1 MLYYERC
8 IEQAKEF
15 SKKLKDDESR
25 ELWDARVEYYFEH
38 DEDKLLE
45 RIVKVAGKYR
55 DTFSCW
61 GLDQYYVRHPENRN
75 KPFIVFGAG
84 NMGKQT
90 IRTLEL
96 LNKKIDCVVD
106 NAVDCQGAEVC
117 GYMVCHPSSIQYR
130 DRIVV
135 VAVSRG
141 VQIDIYYQLLELGI
155 NESNIIMHQEGGLYL
170 DFGTQ
175 YFDVAGVVPTGDGEI
190 FVDAGCYDGLSSVNA
205 ARWADGN
212 LKKVYAFEPDKNSL
226 GICEKNLKS
235 IGCEYE
241 LHNLA
246 TWDRRDVLCF
256 DVQENAGYGSK
267 VSEIGE
273 SVVDADSIDN
283 ILEGRPVTYIK
294 LDVEGSELRTL
305 HGAVKSI
312 SKWRP
317 QLAISIYHKPED
329 IIEIPAF
336 LESLNCGYEYYI
348 RQYQSRKFETTL
360 YAV

>member
-15 SKKLKDDESR
+15 SKRLKDDESR
-25 ELWDARVEYYFEH
+25 ELWDARIEYYFER
-38 DEDKLLE
+38 DEDKLVE
-45 RIVKVAGKYR
+45 RIANVAGKYR

-61 GLDQYYVRHPENRN
+61 GLDQYYFRHSENKN

-84 NMGKQT
+84 NMGKLT

-106 NAVDCQGAEVC
+106 NSTDCQGDEVC
-117 GYMVCHPSSIQYR
+117 GYTVCRLSSIQYN
-130 DRIVV
+130 DSIVV
-135 VAVSRG
+135 VAVSRRF
-141 VQIDIYYQLLELGI
+141 QIDIYYQLLQLGVS
-155 NESNIIMHQEGGLYL
+155 ESNIIMHQEGGLYL

-205 ARWADGN
+205 ARWAAGN

-226 GICEKNLKS
+226 EICKKNLKS

-256 DVQENAGYGSK
+256 EVHENAGYGSK
-267 VSEIGE
+267 VSEVGE
-273 SVVDADSIDN
+273 SVNADSIDN
-283 ILEGRPVTYIK
+283 ILKGRPVTYIK

-312 SKWRP
+312 KRWRP
-317 QLAISIYHKPED
+317 KLAISIYHKPED
-329 IIEIPAF
+329 IIEIPVF
-336 LESLNCGYEYYI
+336 LENLNCGYEYYI

>member
-8 IEQAKEF
+8 IKWANEF

-25 ELWDARVEYYFEH
+25 ELWDARIEYYFER

-45 RIVKVAGKYR
+45 RIAKVAVKYR

-61 GLDQYYVRHPENRN
+61 GLDQYYFRHPENKN
-75 KPFIVFGAG
+75 KPFIVFGGG
-84 NMGKQT
+84 NMGRLT
-90 IRTLEL
+90 IRTLGL

-106 NAVDCQGAEVC
+106 NAVDCLEAEVC
-117 GYMVCHPSSIQYR
+117 GYTVCHPSSIQYE

-135 VAVSRG
+135 VAVSHRF
-141 VQIDIYYQLLELGI
+141 QIDIYYQLLQLGV

-170 DFGTQ
+170 DFGRQ
-175 YFDVAGVVPTGDGEI
+175 YFDVEGVVPAEDGEV
-190 FVDAGCYDGLSSVNA
+190 FVDAGCYDGSSSVNA

-212 LKKVYAFEPDKNSL
+212 LRKVYAFEPDKNSL

-256 DVQENAGYGSK
+256 DVHENAGYGSK
-267 VSEIGE
+267 VNELGKE
-273 SVVDADSIDN
+273 FVDADSIDN
-283 ILEGRPVTYIK
+283 ILRGKPVTYIK
-294 LDVEGSELRTL
+294 LDVEGSELKTL
-305 HGAVKSI
+305 QGAMKSI
-312 SKWRP
+312 SKWKP
-317 QLAISIYHKPED
+317 KLAVSIYHKTED
-329 IIEIPAF
+329 IIEIPVF